1 MIQEQFFTLSFR
13 PGKGDVSRRSM
24 EVKVG
29 DPLPALPIP
38 QRKDYTFDGWYTE
51 ENGKGQKYV
60 PGDVP
65 STDLVLHAHW
75 IKRKAAK
82 KKSLYRTQKK
92 AAITLAISF
101 ALLIAVLIGV
111 KALVSILTYNEQIRI
126 IDENGEVEVISTKY
140 YVKKIDGVYHLCHL
154 EGSFPNF
161 TFTPLPQDADGYFV
175 TDHDSLI
182 AVDPETGACKV
193 YAVVET
199 EGTEVV
205 GYSGRVMLFRQLTY
219 DASSSLGK
227 KPQNRIDKI
236 EVTNSEGSFTFIREE
251 NTNNFYID
259 GYETTAFSLE
269 SFATLANACGYTLSM
284 ERLAAPE
291 RNPDGTIRFAE
302 YGLVAETR
310 KQTVTNENGEQEEK
324 EYEYKPATFTTT
336 AGDGTSYTVIVGDAI
351 VSGAGYYVQLQGR
364 NTVYILSASGI
375 QDFVLQPLEVLL
387 TPMISYPTSMN
398 TYFDVEHFIIE
409 TGFDYDTITR
419 LILKKTCKQLGV
431 EISIEGKTL
440 EQTER
445 EIAELIAAGTIDKD
459 AYTKTFTETWSEQY
473 ETLATLYSKKV
484 CDFSYLDLEEREN
497 TMYSSMSFKTDS
509 EYMEGYFPNYDN
521 VNSALYSLYSL
532 APLRIVKLDPD
543 TDMMEEYGVLEPAH
557 LISYYY
563 DDVDDE
569 GNTYTVFN
577 RISVSEKST
586 AGIYYAYGEI
596 MTKDEDG
603 EYVYVYTPM
612 LVELYESA
620 VPFLEW
626 SDTDWYDPYFVQ
638 LNIAYIRDVIYSWG
652 QNTIQFG
659 IDNSAT
665 SQMVYLSGK
674 DTTHTAT
681 VDGKELTYTVK
692 KIGETYVLVDNDG
705 NVMTPIQSSDYMVS
719 AQYATKGTVQ
729 YPMSQQYA
737 RDYMFVETTTDDTNG
752 TYTYYMYFRAEKEYG
767 YALCADV
774 KVLDASTG
782 AIINASTVE
791 GKAAYSP
798 SYFYTKS
805 GYLFMFDN
813 QNSSL
818 GKQLT
823 QSMGTWGNATVY
835 VTAEDQ
841 YILIDKSTGAWYT
854 IKTLTPSIYFTDKD
868 TSSIVINST
877 EKNGI
882 TFYPTGNTELRF
894 NETENYFEV
903 YNVAKQSWTKATTS
917 NVTLGVW
924 GHGAYYKTADG
935 SYILVDSK
943 TGEWGYLY
951 LSTVASGNM
960 VVSANGQKLDYEVT
974 LHTASGKEQL
984 STAADNFRKMYQGL
998 LYASVEGATDLTE
1011 EQMAAFRALPD
1022 DQCQL
1027 KLTITAE
1034 DPDGTTRYTIYRF
1047 YRYSNLKSYM
1057 TVELVDSPDDAGNPQ
1072 NAQGTFFVLSTFVE
1086 KLIADAERVV
1096 NGQEVVSIS
1105 KN

>member
-13 PGKGDVSRRSM
+13 PGKGEVSRRSL

-65 STDLVLHAHW
+65 TTDLVLHAHW

-92 AAITLAISF
+92 AAITLAICF

-111 KALVSILTYNEQIRI
+111 KALVSILTYNEQVKI
-126 IDENGEVEVISTKY
+126 ISESGEVEVISTKY

-154 EGSFPNF
+154 NGSFPNYSF
-161 TFTPLPQDADGYFV
+161 EPLPQDADGYFV
-175 TDHDSLI
+175 TDYDSLI
-182 AVDPETGACKV
+182 SVDPKTGACEI

-236 EVTNSEGSFTFIREE
+236 EVTNENGSFTFIREKD
-251 NTNNFYID
+251 TNNFYID
-259 GYETTAFSLE
+259 GYETTAYSLE
-269 SFATLANACGYTLSM
+269 SFASLANACGYTLSM
-284 ERLAAPE
+284 ERLADPE

-310 KQTVTNENGEQEEK
+310 KAKDENDR
-324 EYEYKPATFTTT
+324 EYEYDYVPAKFTTT
-336 AGDGTSYTVIVGDAI
+336 AGDGTAYTVIVGDAI
-351 VSGAGYYVQLQGR
+351 VSGAGYYVQLEGR

-375 QDFVLQPLEVLL
+375 EDFVLQPLEVLL
-387 TPMISYPTSMN
+387 TPMISYPASMN

-409 TGFDYDTITR
+409 TGFDYDTITKI
-419 LILKKTCKQLGV
+419 ILKDTCTQLG
-431 EISIEGKTL
+431 IDLTIADKTL
-440 EQTER
+440 AEVEH
-445 EIAELIAAGTIDKD
+445 EIAELMAAGTLDKESY
-459 AYTKTFTETWSEQY
+459 AETFTKIWNEQY
-473 ETLATLYSKKV
+473 ETLAALYSKKV

-509 EYMEGYFPNYDN
+509 EYMKGYFPNYDN
-521 VNSALYSLYSL
+521 VNAALYSLYSL

-543 TDMMEEYGVLEPAH
+543 ADMMDEYGVLEPAH
-557 LISYYY
+557 VISYYY
-563 DDVDDE
+563 DDVDDN
-569 GNTYTVFN
+569 GDTYTVFN
-577 RISVSEKST
+577 RISVSKKST

-596 MTKDEDG
+596 MTKNEDG
-603 EYVYVYTPM
+603 EYIYVYTPM

-626 SDTDWYDPYFVQ
+626 SDVDWYDPYFVQ
-638 LNIAYIRDVIYSWG
+638 LNIAYVQDVIYSWG
-652 QNTIQFG
+652 QNTVKFN

-665 SQMVYLSGK
+665 SQMVFLPGRG
-674 DTTHTAT
+674 DGHTAT
-681 VDGKELTYTVK
+681 VDGKELKYTVQK
-692 KIGETYVLVDNDG
+692 VGEIYVLVDNEG
-705 NVMTPIQSSDYMVS
+705 NTLTPIQSSDYMVT

-729 YPMSQQYA
+729 YPMPQYA
-737 RDYMFVETTTDDTNG
+737 RDYMFVETITDDNKG
-752 TYTYYMYFRAEKEYG
+752 TYTYYMYFRADKSKG

-774 KVLDASTG
+774 KVLDATTG
-782 AIINASTVE
+782 AILQAQTIE
-791 GKAAYSP
+791 GNAAYKTD
-798 SYFYTKS
+798 YFYTKS
-805 GYLFMFDN
+805 GYLFMLDK
-813 QNSSL
+813 NSSQ

-823 QSMGTWGNATVY
+823 EGMGSWGDGTVY
-835 VTAEDQ
+835 VTADDQ
-841 YILIDKSTGAWYT
+841 YILIDNSSGTWFT
-854 IKTLTPSIYFTDKD
+854 IKTLTPPIYFTDKD
-868 TSSIVINST
+868 TSSIVVNSADR
-877 EKNGI
+877 NGV
-882 TFYPTGNTELRF
+882 TFYPTGSTPLRF
-894 NETENYFEV
+894 NETENCFEI
-903 YNVAKQSWTKATTS
+903 YNVAKQSWSKANTS

-924 GHGAYYKTADG
+924 GNGSYYKTADG
-935 SYILVDSK
+935 SYVLVDGK
-943 TGEWGYLY
+943 TGDWGYLY
-951 LSTVASGNM
+951 LSTVGSGNM
-960 VVSANGQKLDYEVT
+960 TVSANGKPLDYEVT
-974 LHTASGKEQL
+974 LHTVTGKEQI
-984 STAADNFRKMYQGL
+984 STGADNFRKMYQGL

-1011 EQMAAFRALPD
+1011 QEMAAFRATPD
-1022 DQCQL
+1022 SECQL

-1057 TVELVDSPDDAGNPQ
+1057 TVELVDSPDDPGDPQ
-1072 NAQGTFFVLSTFVE
+1072 NGQGTFFVLSTFVE
-1086 KLIADAERVV
+1086 KLIADAERVM

>member
-13 PGKGDVSRRSM
+13 PGKGEISRRSL
-24 EVKVG
+24 EVRVG
-29 DPLPALPIP
+29 DALPALPIP

-51 ENGKGQKYV
+51 EGGKGQKYV

-65 STDLVLHAHW
+65 TTDLVLYAHW

-92 AAITLAISF
+92 AAITLAVSF

-111 KALVSILTYNEQIRI
+111 RALVSILTYTEQVKLVNES
-126 IDENGEVEVISTKY
+126 GEVEVISTKY

-161 TFTPLPQDADGYFV
+161 SFTPLPQDSDGYFV

-182 AVDPETGACKV
+182 SVDPKTGACKV

-236 EVTNSEGSFTFIREE
+236 EVTNQNGSYTFIREE
-251 NTNNFYID
+251 NTNNFYVD

-269 SFATLANACGYTLSM
+269 SFAQLANACGYTLSM
-284 ERLAAPE
+284 ERLADPE

-302 YGLVAETR
+302 YGLVAQTR
-310 KQTVTNENGEQEEK
+310 KETLEDGTER
-324 EYEYKPATFTTT
+324 EYEYVPAKFTTT
-336 AGDGTSYTVIVGDAI
+336 AGDGTAYTVIVGDAI

-375 QDFVLQPLEVLL
+375 EDFVLQPLEVLL

-398 TYFDVEHFIIE
+398 TYFDVEHFVIE
-409 TGFDYDTITR
+409 TDFAYDTVSKI
-419 LILKKTCKQLGV
+419 ILAQTCKQLGT
-431 EISIEGKTL
+431 EITVEGKSV
-440 EQTER
+440 EEVER
-445 EIAELIAAGTIDKD
+445 EVAELIAAGTIDKD
-459 AYTKTFTETWSEQY
+459 AYADAFTKVWNEQY
-473 ETLATLYSKKV
+473 ETLVALHSRKV

-497 TMYSSMSFKTDS
+497 TMYSSMSYKTDS
-509 EYMEGYFPNYDN
+509 EYMQGYFPNYDN
-521 VNSALYSLYSL
+521 VNAALYSLYSI

-543 TDMMEEYGVLEPAH
+543 ADMMEEYGILEPAH
-557 LISYYY
+557 VISYYN
-563 DDVDDE
+563 DDVDDQ

-577 RISVSEKST
+577 RISISKKST

-596 MTKDEDG
+596 MTKNEDG
-603 EYVYVYTPM
+603 EYVYVYAPM

-626 SDTDWYDPYFVQ
+626 SNVDWYDPYFVQ
-638 LNIAYIRDVIYSWG
+638 LNVAYLQDVIYSWG
-652 QNTIQFG
+652 QNSIKFG

-665 SQMVYLSGK
+665 SQMVFLPGRGEG
-674 DTTHTAT
+674 HTAK
-681 VDGKELTYTVK
+681 VDGEELTYTVQK
-692 KIGETYVLVDNDG
+692 MGETYVLVDSEG
-705 NVMTPIQSSDYMVS
+705 NAMKPILSSDYMVS

-729 YPMSQQYA
+729 YPAPQYA
-737 RDYMFVETTTDDTNG
+737 RDYMFVETKTDDAKG
-752 TYTYYMYFRAEKEYG
+752 TYTYYMYFRADKANG
-767 YALCADV
+767 YRLCADV
-774 KVLDASTG
+774 KVLDAATG
-782 AIINASTVE
+782 AILSANTVE
-791 GKAAYSP
+791 GNAAYQTD
-798 SYFYTKS
+798 YFYSKS
-805 GYLFMFDN
+805 GYLFMLDK
-813 QNSSL
+813 NSSH

-823 QSMGTWGNATVY
+823 EGMGTWGDATVY
-835 VTAEDQ
+835 VTAEEE
-841 YILIDKSTGAWYT
+841 YILIDNSTGTWFT
-854 IKTLTPSIYFTDKD
+854 IKTLTPPIYFTDKD
-868 TSSIVINST
+868 TSSMVVGSADR
-877 EKNGI
+877 NGV
-882 TFYPTGNTELRF
+882 TFYPTGNTPVRF
-894 NETENYFEV
+894 NESENFFEI
-903 YNVAKQSWTKATTS
+903 YNVAKQSWSKANTS

-924 GHGAYYKTADG
+924 GNGSYYKTADG
-935 SYILVDSK
+935 SYILVDGR
-943 TGEWGYLY
+943 TGEWGYLF
-951 LSTVASGNM
+951 LSTTGSGNM
-960 VVSANGQKLDYEVT
+960 VVSANGKVLDYTVT
-974 LHTASGKEQL
+974 LHTATGKEQL

-998 LYASVEGATDLTE
+998 LYASVEGMTELTE
-1011 EQMAAFRALPD
+1011 EQMAAFRATPD
-1022 DQCQL
+1022 DECQL
-1027 KLTITAE
+1027 KLTITAA

-1057 TVELVDSPDDAGNPQ
+1057 TVELVDSPDDPGDPQ

-1086 KLIADAERVV
+1086 KLIADAQRVLD
-1096 NGQEVVSIS
+1096 GQEVIATS